1 VPSLRNEPGNLGL
14 TVPSNVPSTNAGP
27 ATGFRE
33 PITAPAL
40 PAMPTPPS
48 PAPATLTNAP
58 TTPKEATSLPPFTP
72 GLKEPAPPAA
82 TPDIFTL
89 PPAGKEAVTPPSF
102 ATEPPRAREPE
113 PVRPRETAHPPA
125 AQPAEGQGTGGLMF
139 IAAISTG
146 ISALILVLGVYVA
159 VVFKARLHGL
169 EAELKKAQF
178 ELSKANVNLSAM
190 MHQVEQLSLAAPS
203 EAVSPKTSLPEW
215 NPEATKSHATSFKMH
230 RSK

>member
-1 VPSLRNEPGNLGL
+1 M
-14 TVPSNVPSTNAGP
+14 
-27 ATGFRE
+27 
-33 PITAPAL
+33 TAPAPS
-40 PAMPTPPS
+40 PAVSPTNGPITPPS
-48 PAPATLTNAP
+48 TPKAAAPE
-58 TTPKEATSLPPFTP
+58 PKEASLPPFTP
-72 GLKEPAPPAA
+72 PAREPQPAPP

-89 PPAGKEAVTPPSF
+89 PPTGKEAVVPPSF
-102 ATEPPRAREPE
+102 ATDAPRSKESE
-113 PVRPRETAHPPA
+113 PVRSREPVPVAAAPA
-125 AQPAEGQGTGGLMF
+125 AESQGSGGLMF

-190 MHQVEQLSLAAPS
+190 MHQVEQLALMAPPDAAATAKASLA
-203 EAVSPKTSLPEW
+203 EW
-215 NPEATKSHATSFKMH
+215 NPESTQSHASSFKVH